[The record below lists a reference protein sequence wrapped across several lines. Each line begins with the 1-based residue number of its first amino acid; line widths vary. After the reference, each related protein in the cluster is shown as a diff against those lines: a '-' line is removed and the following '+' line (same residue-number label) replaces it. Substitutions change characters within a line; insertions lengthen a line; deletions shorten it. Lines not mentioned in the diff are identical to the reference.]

1 MVPGAGT
8 LADELL
14 RRTGFRNMSSA
25 YDLQQWDVLP
35 LEYLLARPP
44 SVIFSS
50 TAEGRRDRMLSHPTL
65 RRLSEQVAIRD
76 YPPRL
81 LHCAGP
87 AFIDAVTRLSQV
99 RRSVSGQF
107 RSEEHTSELQ
117 SLIRI
122 SYAVF

>member
-1 MVPGAGT
+1 MMCFFLMLRLPPRSTRTDTRFPYTT
-8 LADELL
+8 L
-14 RRTGFRNMSSA
+14 FRS
-25 YDLQQWDVLP
+25 
-35 LEYLLARPP
+35 P

>member
-25 YDLQQWDVLP
+25 YGLQQWDVLS

-76 YPPRL
+76 Y
-81 LHCAGP
+81 
-87 AFIDAVTRLSQV
+87 
-99 RRSVSGQF
+99 
-107 RSEEHTSELQ
+107 RSEERRVGKECVSTCRSRWQPYH
-117 SLIRI
+117 
-122 SYAVF
+122 

>member
-1 MVPGAGT
+1 MRIS
-8 LADELL
+8 DW
-14 RRTGFRNMSSA
+14 SSDVCSS
-25 YDLQQWDVLP
+25 DLWDVLP

-87 AFIDAVTRLSQV
+87 AIIDAVTRLSQV

-107 RSEEHTSELQ
+107 VAARPLKANA
-117 SLIRI
+117 R
-122 SYAVF
+122 